1 MQRWQDWANLVLG
14 VWLILSPWLLGF
26 SGTPTAMWNAVLVG
40 VVAGLMALMHLRG
53 GPMWEEWVSVVLGVW
68 LILSP
73 WILGFSGMGNAM
85 WNAVIV
91 GLLVGAL
98 ALSVTREKPKAA

>member
-1 MQRWQDWANLVLG
+1 
-14 VWLILSPWLLGF
+14 
-26 SGTPTAMWNAVLVG
+26 
-40 VVAGLMALMHLRG
+40 
-53 GPMWEEWVSVVLGVW
+53 MWEEWVNVVLGVW

-73 WILGFSGMGNAM
+73 WILGFSGMTNAM

-91 GLLVGAL
+91 GLLVGVL

>member
-1 MQRWQDWANLVLG
+1 
-14 VWLILSPWLLGF
+14 
-26 SGTPTAMWNAVLVG
+26 
-40 VVAGLMALMHLRG
+40 
-53 GPMWEEWVSVVLGVW
+53 MWEEWVNVVLGVW

-73 WILGFSGMGNAM
+73 WILGFSGMTGAM

-91 GLLVGAL
+91 GLLVGVL